1 MHKKHT
7 HSTLDMNA
15 ADVSKKGSD
24 TNLAQS
30 ILGQH
35 ACWFPTMPVAMR
47 LHGVKKIRA
56 GDLSDTQRLLESVY
70 IQHKEN
76 EQCFWIGVPQEAF
89 QSDKA
94 VPAFG
99 IDCGGSD
106 ALG

>member
-15 ADVSKKGSD
+15 ANVSKKGSD

-47 LHGVKKIRA
+47 LHELKNKSRRFKWHTG
-56 GDLSDTQRLLESVY
+56 
-70 IQHKEN
+70 
-76 EQCFWIGVPQEAF
+76 F
-89 QSDKA
+89 
-94 VPAFG
+94 
-99 IDCGGSD
+99 
-106 ALG
+106 

>member
-1 MHKKHT
+1 M
-7 HSTLDMNA
+7 
-15 ADVSKKGSD
+15 
-24 TNLAQS
+24 
-30 ILGQH
+30 
-35 ACWFPTMPVAMR
+35 
-47 LHGVKKIRA
+47 RA

-76 EQCFWIGVPQEAF
+76 EQCLWIGVPQEAF